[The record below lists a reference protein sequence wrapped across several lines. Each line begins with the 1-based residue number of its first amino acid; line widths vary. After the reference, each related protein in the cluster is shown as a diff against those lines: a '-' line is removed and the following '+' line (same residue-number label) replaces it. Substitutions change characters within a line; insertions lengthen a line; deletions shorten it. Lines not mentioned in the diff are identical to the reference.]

1 MRIGKQGTNTRLMP
15 QYFFIRENSRY
26 LKINFSDIMY
36 VEGCGNYLKIVTERK
51 KYMALLALKQIEL
64 LLPTHRFAR
73 IHKSYI
79 VSLDFITEFD
89 RSNVYLK
96 ERKLP
101 VGKQFRNLVE
111 RSVVILRGEVF
122 SNLTTVPLEYLKQRT
137 NVG

>member
-1 MRIGKQGTNTRLMP
+1 MQK
-15 QYFFIRENSRY
+15 YFFIRENSRY
-26 LKINFSDIMY
+26 VKINFSDIMY

-51 KYMALLALKQIEL
+51 KYMALLALKHIEL
-64 LLPTHRFAR
+64 LLPAHLFAR

-101 VGKQFRNLVE
+101 VGNQFRNVVE
-111 RSVVILRGEVF
+111 RSVVVVQGDVF
-122 SNLTTVPLEYLKQRT
+122 NNLSTVSINYLKQRT